1 MPKGGWLGQEVRR
14 KTWTPRQDHAAVPR
28 TPVAKR
34 CTDSSLIEHFRTA
47 LRASVAIT
55 PPGCVSAPL
64 RTAGTRTRRVTRDC
78 RARERGHRLRFD
90 SAPLDTGPGATD
102 PFGASWAL
110 RRRPRSRAAPLRT
123 TGSPR
128 AAAVLGRGDAE
139 RPQPAQVQ
147 GGAGEVPLVAH
158 LRHAAEDEAT
168 KAIARWI
175 SACRRKTC
183 RSARAE

>member
-14 KTWTPRQDHAAVPR
+14 KKWTPRQDHAAVPR

-34 CTDSSLIEHFRTA
+34 FEAGGTDSSLIEHFRTA

-90 SAPLDTGPGATD
+90 SAPLDTGPGATEPCD
-102 PFGASWAL
+102 RPV
-110 RRRPRSRAAPLRT
+110 RRRLIGAPT
-123 TGSPR
+123 AP
-128 AAAVLGRGDAE
+128 
-139 RPQPAQVQ
+139 P
-147 GGAGEVPLVAH
+147 
-158 LRHAAEDEAT
+158 
-168 KAIARWI
+168 
-175 SACRRKTC
+175 
-183 RSARAE
+183 

>member
-1 MPKGGWLGQEVRR
+1 MPKGGWQGQEVRR
-14 KTWTPRQDHAAVPR
+14 KKWTPRQDHAAVPR

-34 CTDSSLIEHFRTA
+34 FEAGGTDSSLIEHFRTA

-64 RTAGTRTRRVTRDC
+64 RTAGTRTRRLTRDC

-102 PFGASWAL
+102 PFGASYAL
-110 RRRPRSRAAPLRT
+110 RRRPLSRAAPLRT
-123 TGSPR
+123 ADSPC
-128 AAAVLGRGDAE
+128 AAAVLGRGDTE

-158 LRHAAEDEAT
+158 LRHAA
-168 KAIARWI
+168 
-175 SACRRKTC
+175 
-183 RSARAE
+183 